1 MPLRLIVMGTA
12 EFTVPSLALLARGPH
27 TVLAVYSQPPRP
39 AGRGQKERKTPVH
52 QAAERLG
59 REVRTPPRLRD
70 SAVQEEFRALGAD
83 LAVVGAYGLLLPRPI
98 LDAPR
103 LGCINLHASLLPRWR
118 GAAPIQRAILAGDGE
133 TGISIFRMEEGLDTG
148 PVYAMR
154 AIGIG
159 PRETA
164 GNLHDRLAALA
175 AAMVPDVLDAL
186 EHGAAAAT
194 PQPAEG
200 VTYATKIDKA
210 EARLDFTKNA
220 TELDRVVRA
229 FNPFPGAWCAV
240 GEERLVVH
248 EAQPAKGEGRP
259 GPCNPGEVIGRPLTV
274 ACGEGAL
281 ALTRVQR
288 AGRKPMSAEE
298 LQRGFPIPPGTRLG

>member
-12 EFTVPSLALLARGPH
+12 EFTVPSLELLARGPH
-27 TVLAVYSQPPRP
+27 AVLAVYSQPPRP

-52 QAAERLG
+52 LAAERLG
-59 REVRTPPRLRD
+59 LAVRTPPRLKD
-70 SAVQEEFRALGAD
+70 PAVQEEFRALGAD

-118 GAAPIQRAILAGDGE
+118 GAAPIQRAILAGDTE

-164 GNLHDRLAALA
+164 GGLHDRLAALA
-175 AAMVPDVLDAL
+175 AEMLPEVLDAL
-186 EHGAAAAT
+186 EHGTATAT

-210 EARLDFTKNA
+210 EARLDFAKSA
-220 TELDRVVRA
+220 AELDRVVRA
-229 FNPFPGAWCAV
+229 FDPFPGAWCAC
-240 GEERLVVH
+240 GDERLVVH
-248 EAQPAKGEGRP
+248 EALPVDGQGE
-259 GPCNPGEVIGRPLTV
+259 PGEVIGRPLTV

-288 AGRKPMSAEE
+288 AGRRPMSAEE